1 MNPPPSL
8 LSTPQPFTF
17 GSNHNVPF
25 LLPPT
30 PVPHTQPPS
39 WVPPPS
45 FSPEKAF
52 PLQPDVK
59 DIDMADLSPLRN
71 GECTSEQSKD
81 ANNGRRV
88 ATGGLRRV
96 YNQRRKRQENRLA
109 VASNRRA
116 GDEDD
121 VASGSESEGEG
132 TVTPLTQNTSNHYT
146 LNMPAPAPQSDLP
159 YVLLGY
165 FPFNRSKQTSSNLY
179 INRYLQFFFNLSL
192 ILIFLYLLV
201 QFIITVQRDVGHRIA
216 EYSQGKFPQMT
227 CSFINPL

>member
-1 MNPPPSL
+1 MNPPPSF

-39 WVPPPS
+39 WVPPPL

-52 PLQPDVK
+52 PSQPDVK

-71 GECTSEQSKD
+71 PEQSKHEKD
-81 ANNGRRV
+81 ADNGRPV

-96 YNQRRKRQENRLA
+96 YNRRRKRQENRMV
-109 VASNRRA
+109 VARNRRV

-121 VASGSESEGEG
+121 IASGSETEEEG
-132 TVTPLTQNTSNHYT
+132 TLTPLTQNTSNHYT
-146 LNMPAPAPQSDLP
+146 LNMPAPALAQSDLP
-159 YVLLGY
+159 YILLGY
-165 FPFNRSKQTSSNLY
+165 LPFSRSKQRALT
-179 INRYLQFFFNLSL
+179 F
-192 ILIFLYLLV
+192 
-201 QFIITVQRDVGHRIA
+201 T
-216 EYSQGKFPQMT
+216 
-227 CSFINPL
+227 